1 MEDNFGQI
9 APPTTLLG
17 FAGFVLDPAGRTLTG
32 AGGRIVPLTP
42 SEFDLL
48 STFVRA
54 GGRALSRDYLR
65 TAVTG
70 RGAEQFDRSVDVLVG
85 RLRKKIEPD
94 PATPSLILTMP
105 SAGYKFTQAVTSIAV
120 ATAPPLPEERID
132 TPEKPSLAVL
142 SFDVISS
149 DPEARFF
156 ADGFREDLIT
166 ALAKIDNLAVASR
179 APAPKEHE
187 SKGRYLIGGS
197 VRTAGKRIRITAR
210 LIDSSDGSHIWVE
223 RFDGLPDDIFAFQ
236 DSIVEQIVTALE
248 VHLSDGAQV
257 LGWRRE
263 AGDPQ
268 AYQQFLSARSAYK
281 EYSRAGNARARA
293 GYAAALAITP
303 GFVAALVG
311 LARTHIEDA
320 TWGWSSDRAASEQET
335 LRLLDQAF
343 ALVPDH
349 AMARSE
355 LAHLYMV
362 QGRFDAAWP
371 EALRAVESDPN
382 LADPLHVL
390 GIVLVCVG
398 RHAEALRYTRE
409 ALKLNRGV
417 PEFYLLAMAEANLGL
432 RRFGAAAHILGQIV
446 ERRPEWL
453 MARALLAICL
463 VGLGQ
468 AQEATAAVEAM
479 RRLSPGFS
487 AARWRRRLFYPG
499 RPDVEGLEQMLI
511 RAGLPRGN

>member
-1 MEDNFGQI
+1 MAGRMAERAEGEV
-9 APPTTLLG
+9 LR
-17 FAGFVLDPAGRTLTG
+17 FAGVTLDLGRGSLRNAAGAEVPLAPKPFDLLRTLALEAGRTVSKDALLDARRAIG
-32 AGGRIVPLTP
+32 DEDGRVL
-42 SEFDLL
+42 
-48 STFVRA
+48 
-54 GGRALSRDYLR
+54 
-65 TAVTG
+65 
-70 RGAEQFDRSVDVLVG
+70 RSV
-85 RLRKKIEPD
+85 LRR
-94 PATPSLILTMP
+94 
-105 SAGYKFTQAVTSIAV
+105 GYMLDAVVNAV
-120 ATAPPLPEERID
+120 APPLPEGVIEASD
-132 TPEKPSLAVL
+132 KPSLAVL
-142 SFDVISS
+142 VFDVISA
-149 DPEARFF
+149 DPEARYF

-166 ALAKIDNLAVASR
+166 ALAKIDTLAVASR
-179 APAPKEHE
+179 APAPREQE
-187 SKGRYLIGGS
+187 FRNRYLIGGS
-197 VRTAGKRIRITAR
+197 VRTAGKHIRITAQ

-223 RFDGLPDDIFAFQ
+223 RFDGLPDDVFAFQ

-263 AGDPQ
+263 AGDAR

-320 TWGWSSDRAASEQET
+320 TWGWSADQRASEGEA

-355 LAHLYMV
+355 LAHLFMV
-362 QGRFDAAWP
+362 QGRFDAAWE

-390 GIVLVCVG
+390 GIVLVCRG
-398 RHAEALRYTRE
+398 HDDEALRYLRE

-417 PEFYLLAMAEANLGL
+417 PEFYLIAMAEAHVGL
-432 RRFGAAAHILGQIV
+432 RRFGAAAQILNQIV
-446 ERRPEWL
+446 KRRPEWL

-463 VGLGQ
+463 TGLGQ
-468 AQEATAAVEAM
+468 REEAAAAVEAI
-479 RRLSPGFS
+479 RRFSPGFS
-487 AARWRRRLFYPG
+487 AARWRRRLFY
-499 RPDVEGLEQMLI
+499 RDRSDVDGLEEMLI
-511 RAGLPRGN
+511 RAGLPHGT

>member
-1 MEDNFGQI
+1 MEDDFEQ
-9 APPTTLLG
+9 ATPATAQLG
-17 FAGFVLDPAGRTLTG
+17 FVGYVLDPAGRALTDPH
-32 AGGRIVPLTP
+32 GRIVPLTP

-54 GGRALSRDYLR
+54 AGRVLSRDYLR
-65 TAVTG
+65 GAVTG
-70 RGAEQFDRSVDVLVG
+70 RGADQFDRSVDVLVG

-94 PATPSLILTMP
+94 PASPSLILTMP
-105 SAGYKFTQAVTSIAV
+105 TAGYKFTPTATSIAV
-120 ATAPPLPEERID
+120 ASAPVLLEDRWD
-132 TPEKPSLAVL
+132 TPDKTSLAVL

-156 ADGFREDLIT
+156 AEGFREDLIT
-166 ALAKIDNLAVASR
+166 ALAKIDSLAVASR
-179 APAPKEHE
+179 APAAREPEFRD
-187 SKGRYLIGGS
+187 RYLIGGS
-197 VRTAGKRIRITAR
+197 VRTAGKRIRITAQ
-210 LIDSSDGSHIWVE
+210 LIDSADGSHLWAE

-263 AGDPQ
+263 AGDPR
-268 AYQQFLSARSAYK
+268 AYQQFLSARAAYK

-293 GYAAALAITP
+293 AYAAALSITP
-303 GFVAALVG
+303 QFVAALVG

-320 TWGWSSDRAASEQET
+320 TWGWSSDHAASEREA
-335 LRLLDQAF
+335 LRLLDAAF
-343 ALVPDH
+343 ALASDH

-355 LAHLYMV
+355 LAHLFMV
-362 QGRFDAAWP
+362 QGRFDAAWQ

-390 GIVLVCVG
+390 CIVLVCRG
-398 RHAEALRYTRE
+398 RHSEALRYIRE
-409 ALKLNRGV
+409 ALKLNRGA
-417 PEFYLLAMAEANLGL
+417 PEFYLIAMAEAHIGL
-432 RRFGAAAHILGQIV
+432 RHFGAAAHILSQIV
-446 ERRPEWL
+446 ERRSEWL

-468 AQEATAAVEAM
+468 LQEAAAAVEAIH
-479 RRLSPGFS
+479 RLSPRFS
-487 AARWRRRLFYPG
+487 AARWRRRLFYRD
-499 RPDVEGLEQMLI
+499 RPDVESLEQMLI
-511 RAGLPRGN
+511 RAGLPQGD